1 MDKNEEKLF
10 DLLNHKEYDQLNIEE
25 KDFVNHF
32 IGEEKYV
39 KRRLIIKSASMAF
52 EKENKVSPKPL
63 PLPRN
68 SASSGFFQKQIP
80 LYYALTGVAVT
91 LIFMIG
97 LIPFFS
103 NTEMIKKE
111 VQVVQNDTVEV
122 IRQVHDTIFQEK
134 EVLVYIEKETRTT
147 TNEYVKCQRE
157 EERLLE
163 TGTAAL
169 PPINTED
176 LNNKGI
182 SLANDSSSKLIP
194 EPELFNHFLK
204 N

>member
-1 MDKNEEKLF
+1 MDKKEEKLF

-25 KDFVNHF
+25 KTFVNQF
-32 IGEEKYV
+32 IGEEMYV
-39 KRRLIIKSASMAF
+39 KRRSILKSASMAF
-52 EKENKVSPKPL
+52 ENEDKVAPKPL
-63 PLPRN
+63 PLPTKTV
-68 SASSGFFQKQIP
+68 SSGVFQKQIP
-80 LYYALTGVAVT
+80 IYYALTGIAAT

-103 NTEMIKKE
+103 NTEIIKKE
-111 VQVVQNDTVEV
+111 VQVVHNDTVEV
-122 IRQVHDTIFQEK
+122 IQQVHDTIFQEK
-134 EVLVYIEKETRTT
+134 EVLVYIEKEVNTT

-163 TGTAAL
+163 TGTATL

-176 LNNKGI
+176 MSNKGI

-194 EPELFNHFLK
+194 EPVLFNHF
-204 N
+204 